1 MAIIENILFEKASG
15 SIDDITYYMLNGQ
28 LIARFRNRTPYNPKT
43 PAQIAQRNKI
53 YNSTFGYTYMKEW
66 LNSITPMVIAPRT
79 LYNTYTSL
87 FVPCYPTT
95 KVASLNELLNSL
107 ASTSIGSSNYCTITG
122 FDLVGLDL
130 TVYFSTDGLPFAA
143 PTLIKIIATSDI
155 STNWQEYVLSLSE
168 VDWSNGYFNVLLSIN
183 MVSTLGMYI
192 SSKENNKCSNIK
204 F

>member
-1 MAIIENILFEKASG
+1 MAIVESVILDQASG
-15 SIDDITYYMLNGQ
+15 SIDGITYYMLNGQ
-28 LIARFRNRTPYNPKT
+28 LIARSRNRTPYDPKT
-43 PAQIAQRNKI
+43 PAQMAQRNKI

-87 FVPCYPTT
+87 FVPYYPTT
-95 KVASLNELLNSL
+95 KVTTLNELLNSL
-107 ASTSIGSSNYCTITG
+107 TSTSIGSSNYCVITG
-122 FDLVGLDL
+122 FNLVGLDL
-130 TVYFSTDGLPFAA
+130 TVYFNTDGLPFAY

-155 STNWQEYVLSLSE
+155 STNWQEYILTLTES
-168 VDWSNGYFNVLLSIN
+168 DWSNGYFNVLLSVN